1 MSYLNNIINFYD
13 CPYVVYALNKPKG
26 YISTMDDEFSRKNI
40 PDLITGKIKEN
51 VFHVGRLDK
60 DTSGLILLTNNGAFA
75 NFLTHPSSKIE
86 KTYIAKIKGSITSDE
101 IRKIENGIELEDE
114 FVTSPSKITVIKTE
128 QDISTIKIMIYEGH
142 KREIREIFKVLNHH
156 IFYLKRV
163 AIGNLNLSTVPKPGN
178 IKKLSKSEIK
188 SISKKALVFF
198 K

>member
-1 MSYLNNIINFYD
+1 
-13 CPYVVYALNKPKG
+13 
-26 YISTMDDEFSRKNI
+26 MDDEFSRKNI

-101 IRKIENGIELEDE
+101 IKKIEDE
-114 FVTSPSKITVIKTE
+114 FVTSPSKIRVIKTE

-188 SISKKALVFF
+188 SISKKALAFF